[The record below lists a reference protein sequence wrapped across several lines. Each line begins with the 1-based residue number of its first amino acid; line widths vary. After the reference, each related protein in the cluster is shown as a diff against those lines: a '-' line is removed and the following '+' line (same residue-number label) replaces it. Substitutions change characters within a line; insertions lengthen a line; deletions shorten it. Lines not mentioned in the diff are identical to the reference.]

1 MGWQDKMTAAASKL
15 GAAASKNQDKIER
28 GIDKVAKVADDK
40 TGSRY
45 SEQIRKGG
53 EGLRS
58 GLSKLTESGGKDD
71 KPR

>member
-1 MGWQDKMTAAASKL
+1 MGWQDMMIAAVGKL
-15 GAAASKNQDKIER
+15 GATASKNHDKIER
-28 GIDKVAKVADDK
+28 GIDKGAKLADDK

-58 GLSKLTESGGKDD
+58 GLSKLTESGGTDD
-71 KPR
+71 RPR